1 MAERDREAAPDA
13 ARTAYTLGLDYGTNS
28 VRAVVVDCEDGRT
41 MGPHVFDYPSGER
54 GVIVDASDPH
64 LARQNPR
71 DYLLGLREATR
82 SALAEAEGEKGFS
95 PERVAGIDVDATGS
109 TPIPDPRC
117 HPKWSGNPAAHA
129 WLRKDHPAGEE
140 AAAITALAEQHA
152 PEYLAPIGGTYSA
165 EWFSSKVWHC
175 MHVAPDVFVAAAS
188 WVELADFVPAVLAGA
203 NDPRNIFRC
212 VCAVGHKAKGQRR
225 SENGWIRQKWAR

>member
-1 MAERDREAAPDA
+1 
-13 ARTAYTLGLDYGTNS
+13 
-28 VRAVVVDCEDGRT
+28 

-82 SALAEAEGEKGFS
+82 SALAEAEGEEGFS
-95 PERVAGIDVDATGS
+95 PERVAGIGVDTTGS
-109 TPIPDPRC
+109 TPIPVDARC
-117 HPKWSGNPAAHA
+117 RPLALDPKWSGNPAAHA
-129 WLRKDHPAGEE
+129 WLWKDHRAAEE

-152 PEYLAPIGGTYSA
+152 PECLAPIGGTYFS

-175 MHVAPDVFVAAAS
+175 VHVAPDVFAAAAS
-188 WVELADFVPAVLAGA
+188 RVELADSCPPCWLAPTTRATVFVAWVRPGTRRKVSAGA
-203 NDPRNIFRC
+203 RTDGS
-212 VCAVGHKAKGQRR
+212 AR
-225 SENGWIRQKWAR
+225 SGRGS